1 MAGFLLALVAVALAS
16 FGGRDQIMLAR
27 LADRVGSAGPL
38 LTLAWTT
45 VILSTVIMA
54 VAASAVSGFLSVD
67 AKLMV
72 VAIAML
78 FAAVEVVLPNRDKAP
93 KEPTT
98 SLFAI
103 GAVLFARQLTDAPRF
118 LVFAFGIYSGMP
130 MLAALGGIM
139 AGGAGLTA
147 GWLLGEELASASWL
161 KLVRWILAALLG
173 VTAIWI
179 GLSARGIIG

>member
-1 MAGFLLALVAVALAS
+1 M
-16 FGGRDQIMLAR
+16 MLAM
-27 LADRVGSAGPL
+27 LADRMGSAGPL
-38 LTLAWTT
+38 LTLAWGT
-45 VILSTVIMA
+45 VIIATLVMA
-54 VAASAVSGFLSVD
+54 FAAEAVSSFLSVD
-67 AKLMV
+67 TKTMV

-93 KEPTT
+93 REPTQ

-103 GAVLFARQLTDAPRF
+103 GAVLLARQLTDAPRF
-118 LVFAFGIYSGMP
+118 LVFAFGIFSGMP

-147 GWLLGEELASASWL
+147 GWLLGEELAGASWL
-161 KLVRWILAALLG
+161 KAVRWALAALLG
-173 VTAIWI
+173 ITAIWI